1 MGSKDPAEIK
11 TEEMTTLRVSG
22 KKKWIMARST
32 PCITGRYALNS
43 SKMVES
49 IYYAPDD
56 GEIVCTEDI
65 LNLHQGIPY
74 NFLIKLD

>member
-1 MGSKDPAEIK
+1 MDYGS
-11 TEEMTTLRVSG
+11 VYSG
-22 KKKWIMARST
+22 
-32 PCITGRYALNS
+32 ITGRYALNS

>member
-1 MGSKDPAEIK
+1 MDYGS
-11 TEEMTTLRVSG
+11 VYSG
-22 KKKWIMARST
+22 YYRSL
-32 PCITGRYALNS
+32 CLNS